1 MYCNACGAQ
10 NEDTAATCFRCGAT
24 LQTVTAQPQQPQQPV
39 TDTYPPPA
47 PYPYQEQYPQPY
59 QPASSMP
66 NIPDNLVM
74 AILSLVIC
82 GCLPLGVMAIVNA
95 TQVKSKLAMGDIE
108 GAMKASENAKKFA
121 IASWAAGIF
130 CCGAYVIVNILAALA
145 GS

>member
-10 NEDTAATCFRCGAT
+10 NDDTAAACFRCGAA
-24 LQTVTAQPQQPQQPV
+24 LQTLTAQPQQPQQPV
-39 TDTYPPPA
+39 TDSYTPPA
-47 PYPYQEQYPQPY
+47 PYQQPY
-59 QPASSMP
+59 QMASSTP

-130 CCGAYVIVNILAALA
+130 CCGAYVILNILAALA

>member
-10 NEDTAATCFRCGAT
+10 NDDTAAACFRCGAA
-24 LQTVTAQPQQPQQPV
+24 LQTLTAQPQPPDQPV
-39 TDTYPPPA
+39 TDNFQTPA
-47 PYPYQEQYPQPY
+47 PFQQPY
-59 QPASSMP
+59 QQPYQMASTP

-130 CCGAYVIVNILAALA
+130 CCGAYVILNILSALL